1 MGKILW
7 VKTTLDMFSNRKI
20 KIILKER
27 DGDTYFRVWIQL
39 ITIAGECNE
48 NGKLIISENNPLG
61 VEDFAKIMNK
71 TSKKIEKILNKFI
84 ELEMITDEDNTY
96 SIKNW
101 EKYQSADK
109 LEKIKEQDRV
119 RQRRYQERKK
129 AKNNVIKTLDNERE
143 KIREDNNKEE
153 IDNIKEGENDSGFKN
168 IDF

>member
-1 MGKILW
+1 
-7 VKTTLDMFSNRKI
+7 
-20 KIILKER
+20 
-27 DGDTYFRVWIQL
+27 
-39 ITIAGECNE
+39 
-48 NGKLIISENNPLG
+48 
-61 VEDFAKIMNK
+61 MNK

-84 ELEMITDEDNTY
+84 ELEMITYEDNTY